1 MEMWL
6 WNSALSIIL
15 ALVGWGVRQKDREL
29 ENMTRDIEGVD
40 KKIAALGEE
49 VHRIQVLVNRT
60 REEVAKEY
68 VTKVEVHA
76 DINRVLD
83 RLDRLDAKL
92 DRIMNKD

>member
-1 MEMWL
+1 MEMWV

-29 ENMTRDIEGVD
+29 ESMTRDIEGVD